1 MLLCLGSAAWAETHS
16 GTWGALHW
24 TLDNDGLLTIS
35 GSGAMNDIYI
45 NQEPNTWLA
54 YRDDIVTAVLEEG
67 VTSLGNRAF
76 YRCTA
81 LESVTLPASLT
92 GPVGQNAFSLCSAL
106 TAIAADPENTAYGSA
121 DGVLFSKDG
130 KTLIRC
136 PEGKTGTY
144 AIPAGVTDIGDWA
157 FAGCSGLTEITI
169 PAGVTDIDASAFGN
183 RQGLTIIGF
192 AGSTA
197 ETYAQAHG
205 FRFVPAV

>member
-144 AIPAGVTDIGDWA
+144 AIPAGVTDI
-157 FAGCSGLTEITI
+157 
-169 PAGVTDIDASAFGN
+169 DASAFGN